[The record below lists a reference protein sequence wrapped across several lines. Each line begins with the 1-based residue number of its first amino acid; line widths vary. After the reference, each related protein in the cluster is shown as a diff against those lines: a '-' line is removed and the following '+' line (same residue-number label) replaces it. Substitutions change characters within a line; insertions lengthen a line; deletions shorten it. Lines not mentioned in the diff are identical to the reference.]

1 MTTDRI
7 EPSSPRDR
15 VPVPHL
21 SPFFALIL
29 ALLFS
34 SCGPNEIRPAE
45 LFPEDQCASC
55 RMAVS
60 DGAFASQILYD
71 DGSAAKFDDLRCFD
85 NYRKAHPGED
95 FVELF
100 VANYE
105 TKEWIPY
112 GRSVIVQTGI
122 ETPMGSGRI
131 AVADQ
136 AAAKRLKEQYPPKM
150 ASAGADACC
159 GNGGH

>member
-1 MTTDRI
+1 MNAERI
-7 EPSSPRDR
+7 EPSSPLN
-15 VPVPHL
+15 PVPAPL
-21 SPFFALIL
+21 LAPFFALFL
-29 ALLFS
+29 ALLFP
-34 SCGPNEIRPAE
+34 SCGPKEIRPAD

-85 NYRKAHPGED
+85 NYRKAHPSEE
-95 FVELF
+95 FVEMF
-100 VANYE
+100 VADYE

-112 GRSVIVQTGI
+112 GRSVIVLTGI

-131 AVADQ
+131 AVGGQ
-136 AAAKRLKEQYPPKM
+136 EAAKRLKEQYPPKM
-150 ASAGADACC
+150 ASAEADACC
-159 GNGGH
+159 EKPGH

>member
-1 MTTDRI
+1 MNAERNRP
-7 EPSSPRDR
+7 PSIAGLAAL
-15 VPVPHL
+15 VPALFL
-21 SPFFALIL
+21 S
-29 ALLFS
+29 LLLS
-34 SCGPNEIRPAE
+34 SCGPKEIRPVE

-85 NYRKAHPGED
+85 NYRKAHPSEE
-95 FVELF
+95 FVEMF
-100 VANYE
+100 VADYE

-112 GRSVIVQTGI
+112 GKSVIVQTGI

-131 AVADQ
+131 AVGGQ
-136 AAAKRLKEQYPPKM
+136 EAAKRLKEKYPPKM
-150 ASAGADACC
+150 ASAEADACC
-159 GNGGH
+159 AKPGH